1 MSYHDYRV
9 GQEIVVDDPSF
20 AAIIQAAMRKA
31 GGGRSIPGSPITTVA
46 AARAGPGVGTPG
58 SGAAV
63 TNPST

>member
-31 GGGRSIPGSPITTVA
+31 GGDNLDILKAGWPNIWRDLQARYEAPG
-46 AARAGPGVGTPG
+46 GLLPGEVIR
-58 SGAAV
+58 
-63 TNPST
+63 